1 MSLPSEYKAKLPTA
15 SNFFTETKGKNIQ
28 TSEFYPQSLREKKQ
42 CPYCLQCMPS
52 NNNSVAKAVFVNR
65 TEFSLKWMYTIPI
78 QDRLFDM
85 DFRTTLHTVQTLAE
99 SAKVLFCWSVY

>member
-1 MSLPSEYKAKLPTA
+1 
-15 SNFFTETKGKNIQ
+15 
-28 TSEFYPQSLREKKQ
+28 
-42 CPYCLQCMPS
+42 MPS
-52 NNNSVAKAVFVNR
+52 NNNSVAKAVFVNL

-99 SAKVLFCWSVY
+99 SALVLFCWSVY